1 MESTQNTQNTFSKPA
16 KKRASSE
23 ARAASYSKRQ
33 FINEVYKE
41 SNCEVDFPEVS
52 TQKQQAA
59 PIMVDK
65 SIDNSPRIATKS
77 TQYQRQNTPT
87 PPTKKGETL
96 KVKLTKRKSR
106 DAGTNTELSF
116 SPFSLVSFTIDS
128 ENSGDE
134 GKLDDERADEEEIND
149 MEKDPNFE
157 PESESQSEN
166 EMCEE
171 IVEEGKQYFVFWS
184 CLKTLFRTCSDC
196 FCKAYIT
203 KTFFRGSM
211 LCVEFFVRMVI

>member
-1 MESTQNTQNTFSKPA
+1 M
-16 KKRASSE
+16 
-23 ARAASYSKRQ
+23 
-33 FINEVYKE
+33 
-41 SNCEVDFPEVS
+41 
-52 TQKQQAA
+52 
-59 PIMVDK
+59 
-65 SIDNSPRIATKS
+65 
-77 TQYQRQNTPT
+77 
-87 PPTKKGETL
+87 
-96 KVKLTKRKSR
+96 KLTKRKSR
-106 DAGTNTELSF
+106 NAGTNTELSF

-128 ENSGDE
+128 ENIRDE
-134 GKLDDERADEEEIND
+134 GKLDDETADEEEIDD

-157 PESESQSEN
+157 PESKSQSEN

-211 LCVEFFVRMVI
+211 LCVEIFCANGHLTKWQSQPTMRGMATGNLLLSASISYSGNTFSRKRDAGYCKRCLYKCNDLQ